1 MLSEE
6 YEKKLDEE
14 YRLLNSKESIEYT
27 RRVLLEMGKYIQQ
40 NFRGV
45 EFELKARFKS
55 KTSFKGKK
63 DRIRK
68 SEKPEKPIYD
78 VIGFCLIV
86 KSVSDNFNF
95 QHILCKKL
103 VDERITIGN
112 TIDNEI
118 LSLQEM
124 EESFRCELN
133 KITEKLKRLS
143 CYPKNGEVVENHKLT
158 NEEELDRLLKTF
170 EYLKDAY
177 KLNDDIQIL
186 LDINQSLI
194 NKLKQQQDEIEEKM
208 EKLEKTLKKQYEDK
222 DDEINKMIATHIMN
236 NLMGSEIFM
245 NKLQLEKIP
254 GRTKIHDGG
263 KSGFYIAFH
272 DNLSGKVIK
281 YWKVDLHAMSDRN
294 YRVSQK
300 DHSQA
305 EGKKRIFPR
314 INSTNFK
321 NEVLSRVPRNLVYQC
336 GKYEETDEGTLIETE
351 PGKVYECSD
360 IENRVYFYL
369 EILRENRATFKSIIS
384 DCELFSGS
392 GISIESSGDEI
403 NEKSV
408 REDDLEL

>member
-14 YRLLNSKESIEYT
+14 YRFLNSKESAEYT
-27 RRVLLEMGKYIQQ
+27 RRVLLEMGRYIQQ
-40 NFRGV
+40 NFPGV

-55 KTSFKGKK
+55 PTSFKGKK

-78 VIGFCLIV
+78 VIGFCFIV

-95 QHILCKKL
+95 QHVLCKQL
-103 VDERITIGN
+103 IDERIAIGN

-124 EESFRCELN
+124 EESFRCKLN
-133 KITEKLKRLS
+133 KIRENLKRLS
-143 CYPKNGEVVENHKLT
+143 LYPKNEEVVEDHKLT
-158 NEEELDRLLKTF
+158 KEEELNGLVKKFND
-170 EYLKDAY
+170 LKDAY
-177 KLNDDIQIL
+177 KSNNDIQIL
-186 LDINQSLI
+186 LESIQLLI
-194 NKLKQQQDEIEEKM
+194 NNLQEQLKEFEEKM
-208 EKLEKTLKKQYEDK
+208 AKLEVTLKKQYEDK

-236 NLMGSEIFM
+236 KLMESEVFM

-272 DNLSGKVIK
+272 DNLRSRVLNNWIL
-281 YWKVDLHAMSDRN
+281 DIHAMSDRN

-360 IENRVYFYL
+360 IENIVYFYL

-392 GISIESSGDEI
+392 GISIEASGDGI
-403 NEKSV
+403 DEKCV
-408 REDDLEL
+408 RDDGLEL